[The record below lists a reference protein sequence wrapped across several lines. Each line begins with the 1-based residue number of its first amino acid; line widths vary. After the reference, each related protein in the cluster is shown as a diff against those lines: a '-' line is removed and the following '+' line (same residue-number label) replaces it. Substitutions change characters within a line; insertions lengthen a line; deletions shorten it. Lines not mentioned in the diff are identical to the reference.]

1 MWSITY
7 HSWLT
12 FLFLVTACIVWM
24 TPRRRAVCLC
34 LSPLT
39 LLYAVALIVIQYVW
53 GLQLTPAE
61 LPTATSGGYPFK
73 EIGLVKETY
82 ACVPLAIQVTTR
94 RSAIG
99 EFSKK
104 SIRFCKKIMNF
115 GIFCKY
121 LFNCFIRTTY
131 SYASAGL
138 FQIGFTLFFCVTPR
152 QSSRFI
158 RTTYSY
164 ASAGL
169 FQIGFTL
176 FFWVTMRQFSRER
189 NVRRARSHSG
199 ALPLETMTP
208 SPVRLARQ
216 QSRE

>member
-121 LFNCFIRTTY
+121 LFNCFFFKLIF
-131 SYASAGL
+131 L
-138 FQIGFTLFFCVTPR
+138 FAPRIHTPPPDSQIGFTLFFWVTLR

-164 ASAGL
+164 ASPESFRSA
-169 FQIGFTL
+169 
-176 FFWVTMRQFSRER
+176 SR
-189 NVRRARSHSG
+189 SSG
-199 ALPLETMTP
+199 
-208 SPVRLARQ
+208 
-216 QSRE
+216 